1 MNVAERVAELIE
13 KFSIFRCRKTDTG
26 GWKVVVHTVL
36 SPLGFEWAKYI
47 NDHEFLFGS
56 DRRWS
61 IFKHVKKFGNLTNP
75 ELFCSFEGCSL
86 EEIAI
91 KLDLL
96 GFDD

>member
-1 MNVAERVAELIE
+1 MNVAERVARLVR
-13 KFSIFRCRKTDTG
+13 KFSIFRCRRTATG
-26 GWKVVVHTVL
+26 GWKVVVNNYL
-36 SPLGFEWAKYI
+36 DFEWAEYS

-61 IFKHVKKFGNLTNP
+61 IFKNVKKFGYLTNL
-75 ELFCSFEGCSL
+75 ELFRSFEDCSL

-91 KLDLL
+91 KLDLF